1 VGIATGATCLAT
13 IGASFLITFGT
24 IAGLITGFGIII
36 GLALPTGAT
45 IGLIGFLA
53 GA

>member
-1 VGIATGATCLAT
+1 MGIATGATCLAT
-13 IGASFLITFGT
+13 IGTSFLIAFGT
-24 IAGLITGFGIII
+24 ITGLITGFGIII
-36 GLALPTGAT
+36 GLGLPTGAT